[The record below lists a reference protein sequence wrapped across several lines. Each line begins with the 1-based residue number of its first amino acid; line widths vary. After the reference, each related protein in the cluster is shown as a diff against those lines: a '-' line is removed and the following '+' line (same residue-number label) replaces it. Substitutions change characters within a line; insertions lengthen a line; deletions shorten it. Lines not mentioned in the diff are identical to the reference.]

1 MKIKGKKK
9 TKYKHNNTTPN
20 EQKEMKYNGIDTPY
34 VINKMKKKIAGF
46 RALCVSFET
55 FFDLLLLYAS

>member
-34 VINKMKKKIAGF
+34 VINKMKKNRWISC
-46 RALCVSFET
+46 ALCII
-55 FFDLLLLYAS
+55 